1 MIVPL
6 LLLPFGIWPYIDKQI
21 KMKYLQRLLVLLTI
35 STAIFSCQKEYS
47 IENPG
52 GIVNTSAQWEFK
64 EGGVQFKGP
73 IDTASIDTIS
83 NYKFLTIIGRSD
95 DGSSQITLQVFG
107 ADLKVGTYKTPFSL
121 FAYIKG
127 GTPVYQTDQTAT
139 DSFTIVITKVDIN
152 GVTGTFSGKAL
163 NGTSGKTIV
172 DGKFSAVLKP
182 AGPPVTPGPA
192 DSGQVLLWSKAGC
205 SGGVITPINVS
216 VSNKTGQITQFV
228 TTEPGTCNPAGAFSV
243 KLPVGTYP
251 WVAKCSTDSV
261 TGTVTV
267 TKDGCTKQE
276 VNFAAVPTADYFPMT
291 TNSNWSYLYA
301 ASTPDDTLYTLSTG
315 NTKLLSGKTYSLF
328 TNTDGVTKD
337 TSFYRKSGNT
347 YYQYSA
353 ASTDLDTLTGLTIS
367 LPAFEYSFLVDNL
380 AANTTFSN
388 GPFTGTASVSGTS
401 APFSVSNKTTV
412 LETGVSVTI
421 GALSYT
427 NVIKVKTIYSYIFGG
442 TTTDIY
448 GAEQWFAK
456 GVGLIKYIDYTTDP
470 FTAPTYILNIT
481 RAKVNP

>member
-1 MIVPL
+1 
-6 LLLPFGIWPYIDKQI
+6 
-21 KMKYLQRLLVLLTI
+21 MKYLQRLLVLLTI
-35 STAIFSCQKEYS
+35 SAAIFSCQKEYS

-52 GIVNTSAQWEFK
+52 GIVNTTAQWEFK

-139 DSFTIVITKVDIN
+139 DSFTIVITKADIN

-163 NGTSGKTIV
+163 NGTTGKTIV

-205 SGGVITPINVS
+205 AGGVITPINVS

-228 TTEPGTCNPAGAFSV
+228 TTEPGTCNQAGAFSV

-251 WVAKCSTDSV
+251 WVAKCSSDSV

-276 VNFAAVPTADYFPMT
+276 VNFAAVPTGDYFPMT
-291 TNSNWSYLYA
+291 TNSNWSYLFE
-301 ASTPDDTLYTLSTG
+301 ASTPDDTLYILSTG
-315 NTKLLSGKTYSLF
+315 VTKPYAPGTFNLFTNDYGTGKDSSYYRKTSGSYYEYYPAEVNTFGLDAPLAVEHIFLKDNVAQGATWESSYSGLFQTVPVTAKIRDTLSQKITSYSVSGKTYS
-328 TNTDGVTKD
+328 D
-337 TSFYRKSGNT
+337 
-347 YYQYSA
+347 
-353 ASTDLDTLTGLTIS
+353 
-367 LPAFEYSFLVDNL
+367 
-380 AANTTFSN
+380 
-388 GPFTGTASVSGTS
+388 
-401 APFSVSNKTTV
+401 V
-412 LETGVSVTI
+412 LEVHSG
-421 GALSYT
+421 YF
-427 NVIKVKTIYSYIFGG
+427 VIFPAPVGTQQAFIVK
-442 TTTDIY
+442 
-448 GAEQWFAK
+448 QWFAK
-456 GVGLIKYIDYTTDP
+456 GVGLIKYYQYDVTAGTDYTLD
-470 FTAPTYILNIT
+470 LT
-481 RAKVNP
+481 RSKIN